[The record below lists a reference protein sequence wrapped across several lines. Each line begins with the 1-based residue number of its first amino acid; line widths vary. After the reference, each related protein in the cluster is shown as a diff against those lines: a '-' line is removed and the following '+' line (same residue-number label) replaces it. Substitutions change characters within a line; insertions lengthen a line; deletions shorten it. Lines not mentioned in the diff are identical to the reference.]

1 MDVKRIFSFMVPKD
15 HRFFPLFVQAADN
28 LVVTSELLI
37 KLIRET
43 DIEKRLQ
50 YINAIKDAEHKGDN
64 ITRILLKELNS
75 TFITPFDRQD
85 IHNLISTID
94 SVVDLIHTTSKRIH
108 LYKLSLFP
116 KEFVMVADCIH
127 SASKEILFVLSN
139 SRTSSD
145 FLRFKDSYSKI
156 SHLEAEVDDLYQQF
170 IMELFDKEENAIL
183 LIKKRDILTTLE
195 KAIDKCEDVAVIF
208 STIMV
213 KLG

>member
-1 MDVKRIFSFMVPKD
+1 MDVNKVFSFMVPKD

-28 LVVTSELLI
+28 LVDTSELLI
-37 KLIRET
+37 KLIREG
-43 DIEKRLQ
+43 DVEKRID
-50 YINAIKDAEHKGDN
+50 YVNAIKEAEHKGDE
-64 ITRILLKELNS
+64 ITRNLLRELNG
-75 TFITPFDRQD
+75 TFITPFDRED

-108 LYKLSLFP
+108 LYKLPLFP

-127 SASKEILFVLSN
+127 SATKEILFVLRS
-139 SRTSSD
+139 SKTSSD
-145 FLRFKDSYSKI
+145 FLQFKESYRKI
-156 SHLEAEVDDLYQQF
+156 SQLEAEADDLYQQF

-183 LIKKRDILTTLE
+183 LIKKRDILITLE